1 MSDFAFVKDQNGKV
15 SGLWVK
21 DRTDAEDRAY
31 LITLFLRG
39 GLAPDAIS
47 AGHRIVPNTVD
58 SNGGCFVM
66 LGSTKAPGE

>member
-1 MSDFAFVKDQNGKV
+1 MSDFSFVKDQSGRV
-15 SGLWVK
+15 CGLWVK

-39 GLAPDAIS
+39 GLNPTALS

-58 SNGGCFVM
+58 SKGGVFVM